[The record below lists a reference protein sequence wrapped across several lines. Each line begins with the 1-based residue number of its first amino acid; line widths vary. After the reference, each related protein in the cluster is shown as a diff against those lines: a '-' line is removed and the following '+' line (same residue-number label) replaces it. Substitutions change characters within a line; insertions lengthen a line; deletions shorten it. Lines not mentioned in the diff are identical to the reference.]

1 MTMIHIK
8 EERLKTIVAVEE
20 NDKVM
25 EASRK
30 KGIVKDVLRIKDN

>member
-1 MTMIHIK
+1 MIHITEK
-8 EERLKTIVAVEE
+8 RLKTIVGVEE

-30 KGIVKDVLRIKDN
+30 NGIVKDVL